1 MRILILIAVTILA
14 VGCTKDDR
22 PICPSCGE
30 RATMIMHPRMPE
42 IAEMGWAQTHYK
54 CENQHNFTKDGELV
68 DVFGNPLKKK
78 KPFTKADPKFRGDKL
93 VPENAVKKALIPT
106 EDIGTDWTE
115 LNYDDFVWLDVSK
128 VDEFGNEVGGGV
140 GFARSGTR
148 VDPFD
153 PFIALDLEE
162 QMYRT
167 SATVYLRIPFT
178 VEDKSQ
184 FKSLVLGVR
193 TDDGFVAWLN
203 GEKVQVFKGPEEP
216 QWDSEAT
223 SSNQDSIA
231 ITMVDHCL
239 NDHMNKLVNGPNILA
254 IQALNKGKSGSD
266 FLFSCQLEG
275 ITSETTLKYKI
286 TGDVVTITGCDK
298 NASCALT
305 IPDTIQGKTVTS
317 IGASAFSSCNKL
329 TSITIPDGITNIG
342 ANTFRGCTG
351 LTSITIPDGV
361 TSIEEGVFDG
371 CKSLTSI
378 TIPDSVTS
386 IGASAFS
393 SCNKLTSITIPDGIT
408 NIGANTF
415 RGCTGLTSITIPD
428 SVTSIGER
436 AFKDCTSLTSITIPD
451 SVTSIGD
458 LAFYTCRG
466 LTSITIPD
474 GVTSIGDGVFAYC
487 RGLTTIMIPDSVT
500 SIDSR
505 AFNSCNSLTT
515 IEVGV
520 GNVNYTVVNGVLFNT
535 EKTVL
540 HTYPAS
546 KTGTTYTISDNVTS
560 IGDYAFTSCSS
571 LTSVTIPDSVTSI
584 GGGAFYICSSL
595 TMITIPD
602 SVTSIGDGA
611 FQSCSSLT
619 SLTFL
624 GDAPKKGE
632 AVFIKSNPTIY
643 RKPDAKGWGNYFAGR
658 PVKLISEKP

>member
-361 TSIEEGVFDG
+361 TSI
-371 CKSLTSI
+371 
-378 TIPDSVTS
+378 
-386 IGASAFS
+386 
-393 SCNKLTSITIPDGIT
+393 
-408 NIGANTF
+408 
-415 RGCTGLTSITIPD
+415 
-428 SVTSIGER
+428 GER